1 MEAGVLSKGFT
12 NEEKEIIHERL
23 LTKGK
28 ELFERF
34 GLQKTTISQ
43 LTKAVGIAQGTFYLF
58 HSSKEELY
66 FTILEQEEE
75 KLKSTI
81 LEHITS
87 PMTADAFKQLL
98 LHSIKTIEE
107 NPFIQQLFQQNE
119 MERLVRKLP
128 SERMEKHINK
138 DTEDLTPLVKL
149 WQSEGTMESVRPEV
163 VSGAFRSF
171 IFLALHQKEIGEE
184 IYWETMELMAESL
197 ANRLF
202 K

>member
-1 MEAGVLSKGFT
+1 MSKGFT
-12 NEEKEIIHERL
+12 NEEKEIIHEKL
-23 LTKGK
+23 LSKGK

-34 GLQKTTISQ
+34 GLQKTSISQ
-43 LTKAVGIAQGTFYLF
+43 LTKAAGIAQGTFYLF

-75 KLKSTI
+75 KLKATI
-81 LEHITS
+81 LDHITS

-98 LHSIKTIEE
+98 LYSIKTIEE

-128 SERMEKHINK
+128 PERMEKHINK
-138 DTEDLTPLVKL
+138 DTEDLTPLVIR

-171 IFLALHQKEIGEE
+171 IFMALHQIEIGEE
-184 IYWETMELMAESL
+184 VYWETMELMAESL

>member
-1 MEAGVLSKGFT
+1 MSKGFS
-12 NEEKEIIHERL
+12 NEEKEVIHEKL
-23 LTKGK
+23 LSKGK

-34 GLQKTTISQ
+34 GLQKTSISQ

-75 KLKSTI
+75 KLKATI
-81 LEHITS
+81 LNHITT
-87 PMTADAFKQLL
+87 PMTAEAFMQLL
-98 LHSIKTIEE
+98 LYSIKTIEE

-119 MERLVRKLP
+119 MERLMRKLP
-128 SERMEKHINK
+128 LERMEKHINK

-171 IFLALHQKEIGEE
+171 IFMALHQKEIGEE
-184 IYWETMELMAESL
+184 VYWETMELMAESL
-197 ANRLF
+197 ADRLF

>member
-1 MEAGVLSKGFT
+1 MSKGFT

-34 GLQKTTISQ
+34 GLQKTSISQ

-75 KLKSTI
+75 KLKETI
-81 LEHITS
+81 LEHIKS
-87 PMTADAFKQLL
+87 PMTAEAFKELL
-98 LHSIKTIEE
+98 LYSIKTIEK

-128 SERMEKHINK
+128 PERMEKHINK

-149 WQSEGTMESVRPEV
+149 WQSEGSMEKVRPEV
-163 VSGAFRSF
+163 VSGTFRSF

-184 IYWETMELMAESL
+184 FYWETMELMAESL
-197 ANRLF
+197 ADRLF

>member
-1 MEAGVLSKGFT
+1 MSKGFT
-12 NEEKEIIHERL
+12 NEEKEIIHEKL
-23 LTKGK
+23 LSKGK

-34 GLQKTTISQ
+34 GLQKTSISQ

-75 KLKSTI
+75 TLKSTI
-81 LEHITS
+81 LEHIVS
-87 PMTADAFKQLL
+87 PMTAGAFKQLL
-98 LHSIKTIEE
+98 LYSIKTIEE

-128 SERMEKHINK
+128 PDRMEKHINK
-138 DTEDLTPLVKL
+138 DAEDLTPLVEL
-149 WQSEGTMESVRPEV
+149 WQSEGTMRSMRPEV

-171 IFLALHQKEIGEE
+171 IFMALHQKEIGEDV
-184 IYWETMELMAESL
+184 YWETMELMAESL
-197 ANRLF
+197 AERLF